1 MIAKN
6 LTTED
11 ILPLKMSDTCAQAM
25 TMMSIYHV
33 SDLPIVDGD
42 KLLGLISEDEVT
54 TSDPEKLISDM
65 VLSPSFVYTSED
77 QHIFEVLGKLA
88 QNKVSVM
95 PVVDKDEKYT
105 GVISQENLVKY
116 YADTFSFKE
125 PGSIIVIK
133 IHKKDYSLSEVTR
146 VIEMEG
152 ALVIASFI
160 TVLTDSAH
168 LLLTLKINQLD
179 VNTILQA
186 LERYEYDIHATFA
199 EDEYVSDL
207 KDRYD
212 MLMTYLNV

>member
-11 ILPLKMSDTCAQAM
+11 ILPLQLKDNCAQAM

-33 SDLPIVDGD
+33 SDLPIVEGD
-42 KLLGLISEDEVT
+42 KLIGMISEDEVT
-54 TSDPEKLISDM
+54 TTDPDKLISE
-65 VLSPSFVYTSED
+65 LAISPSYVFTSED

-88 QNKVSVM
+88 ENKISVI

-160 TVLTDSAH
+160 TTLTDSAH
-168 LLLTLKINQLD
+168 LLLTLKVNQLD